1 MSSLSVDSF
10 IITKLKLQ
18 ITVIRGITNYL
29 VRKSHLRPFY
39 WHSSEK
45 VTNNYE
51 LFEVHIDKNKGY
63 LTFAVFRIKY
73 SLSLSRER
81 YFSKCILSWKST
93 LFSALK
99 REPSWTNT
107 PENEKESSLSERRY
121 LQWWG
126 VVKREL
132 NEN

>member
-10 IITKLKLQ
+10 IITKLMLQ

-51 LFEVHIDKNKGY
+51 FFEVHIDKYKGY

-81 YFSKCILSWKST
+81 YSSKCVLSLKST
-93 LFSALK
+93 LFSAFK
-99 REPSWTNT
+99 REPS
-107 PENEKESSLSERRY
+107 
-121 LQWWG
+121 
-126 VVKREL
+126 
-132 NEN
+132 